1 VTLREDL
8 TTWTTV
14 RASSQV
20 SFPSFYE
27 SGNALNHAKKQFANA
42 VIFVSFNPLH
52 KTLQFRYL
60 AGESLSEPVIKVFSL
75 ASSQH
80 LSKLLNEIVG
90 QVHFRMTL
98 TKLTNRFL
106 LLCVQLF
113 WSGEEEE
120 GGLPREQRRW
130 GQVVPFCCVL
140 LAYWKTANQV
150 IADTC
155 IGSPVALRQEFL
167 MKANHI
173 VAARLPPLK
182 QIGEIRIDATHIG
195 TTRSFSICSSSKPE
209 AFGALTHS
217 HALGDSGMAHPEFA
231 QSYHLLITGAH
242 AQFVW
247 WPVQALRRTRV
258 RRSSKRARPYICL
271 FSNFRRVICPSTWP

>member
-1 VTLREDL
+1 MGETCRAIALSDVLQGIEDALTEEREARSPIAHAFNELEFVNFSRDN
-8 TTWTTV
+8 TIIAGWQHQ
-14 RASSQV
+14 AS
-20 SFPSFYE
+20 FD
-27 SGNALNHAKKQFANA
+27 G
-42 VIFVSFNPLH
+42 IFVSFNPLH

-75 ASSQH
+75 ASAQH

-120 GGLPREQRRW
+120 GGLPRGQRRW
-130 GQVVPFCCVL
+130 GQVIPFCCVL

-195 TTRSFSICSSSKPE
+195 TTRSFRICSSSKPE

-217 HALGDSGMAHPEFA
+217 HALDDSGMAHPEFA
-231 QSYHLLITGAH
+231 QSYHLLITGH
-242 AQFVW
+242 TFLSV
-247 WPVQALRRTRV
+247 
-258 RRSSKRARPYICL
+258 CL
-271 FSNFRRVICPSTWP
+271 LKTLD